1 MYNFRPNNFGAKMP
15 YHPQQQIQETTT
27 ESPPFDY
34 NEFLDSGEFKAGL
47 IIGIAVLVMLIWLA
61 MTSHCC
67 GVLRICCLDCFGCR
81 VSGERVY
88 ELQRMEEMTAKPSA
102 PESNGFYGENLKS
115 FKDK

>member
-1 MYNFRPNNFGAKMP
+1 MP